1 LVEEVLQRIK
11 ISISDNENNKNE
23 LKFESLLSNSLSGD
37 SEGLLALKMLGSL
50 SGLGSSSV
58 ISYY

>member
-1 LVEEVLQRIK
+1 MVEEVLQRIK
-11 ISISDNENNKNE
+11 ISISDNENKKNE

-37 SEGLLALKMLGSL
+37 SGGLSALKMLGSL